1 MAVSISWFKVSSV
14 KRDIAIVVEKNISY
28 DDIRSSMQKS
38 GGRILREVEL
48 FDLYEDDKLGEN
60 KKSLAFSLEF
70 VSDEKTMTDE
80 ETKKIMDKIINN
92 LEKNTGA
99 RLRN

>member
-1 MAVSISWFKVSSV
+1 
-14 KRDIAIVVEKNISY
+14 
-28 DDIRSSMQKS
+28 MQKS
-38 GGRILREVEL
+38 GGRMLREVEL

>member
-1 MAVSISWFKVSSV
+1 MARGLLCPRWL
-14 KRDIAIVVEKNISY
+14 A
-28 DDIRSSMQKS
+28 
-38 GGRILREVEL
+38 GRLARREELQMLDGAPVAVEL